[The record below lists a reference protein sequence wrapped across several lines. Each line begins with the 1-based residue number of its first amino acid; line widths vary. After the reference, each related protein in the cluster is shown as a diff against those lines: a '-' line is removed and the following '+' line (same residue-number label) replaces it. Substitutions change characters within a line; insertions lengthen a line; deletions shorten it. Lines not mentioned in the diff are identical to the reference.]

1 MSFELSIILETAG
14 AVLKIGASLK
24 LKHHQEILLA
34 RILETHCIKF
44 HNFFFRKM
52 VREGVNF
59 INILCAHFSYKS
71 ASLSFSPITFWRKT
85 ALLYKKLVRKML
97 KKFTAGIPHS
107 LRPYVWMRLTGALQ
121 KKAASELTYKQIVK
135 ASTNDHLVNYNIE
148 YITLIQSNIFEPY
161 FHIIQQYLHFCVN
174 TF

>member
-1 MSFELSIILETAG
+1 MPESTKRTVENS
-14 AVLKIGASLK
+14 
-24 LKHHQEILLA
+24 
-34 RILETHCIKF
+34 IKF
-44 HNFFFRKM
+44 IF
-52 VREGVNF
+52 V
-59 INILCAHFSYKS
+59 
-71 ASLSFSPITFWRKT
+71 LSFSGKWSEKVSISSTFYVRIFHTKVALLSFSLVTFWRKK

-97 KKFTAGIPHS
+97 KKLTAGIPHS

-148 YITLIQSNIFEPY
+148 YITLIQSNILEPY